1 MYGSLHH
8 SQRPTGRSL
17 EDAKDEDELGPLL
30 QNSSIFQ
37 SSDDIAFMSN
47 PMRKVSNKSLPTY
60 KTQPDVHEIRQEDL
74 YPQEDISFVNN
85 PFVEV
90 YPRRV
95 GQTIDEA
102 SLLKLDE
109 EVQAT
114 VGNKLATK
122 YSKTQFIISPKGAY
136 DSTDATLLYEV
147 YRDSSIT
154 QYLGHRQFRLY
165 GLLVIFFV
173 IAVSVMYSIKY

>member
-8 SQRPTGRSL
+8 LQYPTGKSL
-17 EDAKDEDELGPLL
+17 EDAKDEEELGPLL
-30 QNSSIFQ
+30 QKSSIFQ
-37 SSDDIAFMSN
+37 SFDDIPFMSN

-60 KTQPDVHEIRQEDL
+60 KTQPDVHEIRQEDI
-74 YPQEDISFVNN
+74 YPQEDLSFVNN

-90 YPRRV
+90 YPRRG

-102 SLLKLDE
+102 SLLSLDE
-109 EVQAT
+109 EIQAT
-114 VGNKLATK
+114 IGSKLPSK
-122 YSKTQFIISPKGAY
+122 YSKTQFIISPKETC

-154 QYLGHRQFRLY
+154 QYIGHSWFRLY

-173 IAVSVMYSIKY
+173 VAISVMYSR